1 MAGEKG
7 GGRTPA
13 THYTL
18 YDRELAYG
26 DRSVCSMPVFHG
38 DVPLRNGLD
47 PKRMEY
53 TTNNL
58 KVNIFPKRTEAI
70 G

>member
-1 MAGEKG
+1 MIVFLREVVKSYTSQWVAGEKG

-26 DRSVCSMPVFHG
+26 DRSVCSIAVFHG
-38 DVPLRNGLD
+38 N
-47 PKRMEY
+47 M
-53 TTNNL
+53 TNEVWIV
-58 KVNIFPKRTEAI
+58 KEEE
-70 G
+70 